1 MPEYGTNK
9 KALHKEVS
17 SIFGGVWITKEAGIR
32 QQPSASGSI
41 GDGYIVPN
49 PSTVGR
55 QTRLEPVPAHHDCA
69 HHKTVRHARL
79 GTVAIINA
87 FNRVIRRIFPSR
99 SRREEKR
106 LRSNWDNWRC

>member
-17 SIFGGVWITKEAGIR
+17 SIFAGVWITKEAGIR
-32 QQPSASGSI
+32 QQPSAPGSI

-49 PSTVGR
+49 PSTVDR
-55 QTRLEPVPAHHDCA
+55 QTRLEPGPA
-69 HHKTVRHARL
+69 HHKTGRRARL
-79 GTVAIINA
+79 GTVTIMNA
-87 FNRVIRRIFPSR
+87 FKRVMWRIFPSR